1 MVSSNYVFNKN
12 DQNFTRVQEEVG
24 SYFSIARMKINVYSN
39 LQVFTIPCIECL
51 LRSSVPRQNLSYFV
65 FY

>member
-24 SYFSIARMKINVYSN
+24 SYFSIARMKIKKEINPPYHAYN
-39 LQVFTIPCIECL
+39 AC
-51 LRSSVPRQNLSYFV
+51 
-65 FY
+65 